1 MGARKRQM
9 SLGLSIANLGYHYA
23 AWRHPGVPADG
34 NMRFA
39 HFRHCAALA
48 ERGKFDLI
56 FLADSSAVRDL
67 DNGAIARELEHQL
80 VKHEPMA
87 LLAAMSTCTRHV
99 GLVATASTTY
109 HEPYNLAR
117 MFATLDVL
125 SNGRAGWNMV
135 TSFSLDEARNFGLE
149 RVLPSDLRHERAM
162 EFLEVF
168 RGLFDSFEDGAI
180 PIDKA
185 SGIFFD
191 RSRMHL
197 LNHKGRHFEVR
208 GPLDAPIAPQRQ
220 IPVFTA
226 GESENSQE
234 LAARSA
240 DVVYGGQPDL
250 ASARAYYASLKGRL
264 PKYGRTPDSLKV
276 MPGIMPFIG
285 RSMAEAREKFD
296 RMQELI
302 LPRLGLGLLVVNG
315 FPDYTGHD
323 LDGPIPQDAGEGRLL
338 APTNSKGGFSA
349 RLMAQARQENLTI
362 RQLYERVSAGFWH
375 MGMVGTPQSIADLME
390 EWFTTGAADGF
401 NIQSPCIPVDSE
413 DFVELVIPELQR
425 RGLFRKE
432 YEGTTLRDH
441 LGLPMPTGRQAE
453 AMLAVGH

>member
-39 HFRHCAALA
+39 HYRHCAALA
-48 ERGKFDLI
+48 ERGRFDLI

-67 DNGAIARELEHQL
+67 DNPAIARELEHQL

-87 LLAAMSTCTRHV
+87 LLAAMSTCTKHV

-109 HEPYNLAR
+109 HQPYNLAR

-125 SNGRAGWNMV
+125 SGGRAGWNMV
-135 TSFSLDEARNFGLE
+135 TSFSLDEARNFGLD
-149 RVLPSDLRHERAM
+149 RVLPSDTRHERAT

-168 RGLFDSFEDGAI
+168 RGLFDSFPDGAV
-180 PIDKA
+180 PIDKE

-191 RSRMHL
+191 RTRMRV
-197 LNHKGRHFEVR
+197 LNHKGRHFQVR

-234 LAARSA
+234 LAARTA
-240 DVVYGGQPDL
+240 DVVYGGQPDI
-250 ASARAYYASLKGRL
+250 ASARAYYASLKRRL
-264 PKYGRTPDSLKV
+264 PKYGRAPEDLKV
-276 MPGIMPFIG
+276 MPGIMPFVG
-285 RSMAEAREKFD
+285 RTMAEAQAKFE
-296 RMQELI
+296 RMQQLI

-315 FPDYTGHD
+315 FPDYTGYD
-323 LDGPIPQDAGEGRLL
+323 LDGPIPELDTGNVKLSA
-338 APTNSKGGFSA
+338 TNSKGGFSSK
-349 RLMAQARQENLTI
+349 LMAEARANNSTI

-375 MGMVGTPQSIADLME
+375 MGVVGTPASIADLME
-390 EWFTTGAADGF
+390 EWFATGAADGF
-401 NIQSPCIPVDSE
+401 NIQSPCIPADSE

-425 RGLFRKE
+425 RGLFRRE

-441 LGLPMPTGRQAE
+441 LGLKRPAMRQDE
-453 AMLAVGH
+453 PMLAAGN

>member
-1 MGARKRQM
+1 M

-39 HFRHCAALA
+39 HYRHCAALA

-67 DNGAIARELEHQL
+67 DNTAIARELEHQL
-80 VKHEPMA
+80 VKHEPLA
-87 LLAAMSTCTRHV
+87 LLAAMATCTKHV

-109 HEPYNLAR
+109 HHPYNLAR
-117 MFATLDVL
+117 MFATLDIL
-125 SNGRAGWNMV
+125 SKGRAGWNMV
-135 TSFSLDEARNFGLE
+135 TSFSLDEARNFGLD
-149 RVLPSDLRHERAM
+149 RVLPSDTRHERAT

-168 RGLFDSFEDGAI
+168 RGLFDSFDDGAI

-185 SGIFFD
+185 RGIFFE
-191 RSRMHL
+191 RAGTHL
-197 LNHKGRHFEVR
+197 LNHKGKHFDIR
-208 GPLDAPIAPQRQ
+208 GPLDSPIAPQRQ

-234 LAARSA
+234 LAARTA
-240 DVVYGGQPDL
+240 DVVYGGQPDI
-250 ASARAYYASLKGRL
+250 ASARAYYASLKSRL
-264 PKYGRTPDSLKV
+264 PKYGRTADDLKV

-285 RSMAEAREKFD
+285 RTMAEAQEKFE
-296 RMQELI
+296 RMQQLI

-323 LDGPIPQDAGEGRLL
+323 LDGPIPEVSTGDVKLSA
-338 APTNSKGGFSA
+338 TNSKGGFSSK
-349 RLMAQARQENLTI
+349 LMAQARAENLTI

-375 MGMVGTPQSIADLME
+375 MGVVGTPTSIADLME

-401 NIQSPCIPVDSE
+401 NIQSPCIPVDSA
-413 DFVELVIPELQR
+413 DFVDLVIPELQR
-425 RGLFRKE
+425 RGLFRTE
-432 YEGTTLRDH
+432 YEGTTLREN
-441 LGLPMPTGRQAE
+441 LGLNPARRQQAE
-453 AMLAVGH
+453 PMLAAGN